1 MRRSAALVS
10 VSCSSNKSGL
20 LSSLKGT
27 SALPPTFALTQAA
40 GARVHTEAKIK
51 ELGLDLPPVA
61 KPAANYVPSVRT
73 GNLVYIAGQIPYGK
87 DGRLVHQGKVGKE
100 VTQEQAYEAA
110 KACALCL
117 VSALKQEVGDLDKVK
132 RIVKVHGLVNCV
144 DGFDKQP
151 AVINGVSDTMVA
163 IFGKQRGSHAR
174 MAVGTNALPLNV
186 PVEVDM
192 IAEVE

>member
-1 MRRSAALVS
+1 MRRSVAAFS
-10 VSCSSNKSGL
+10 SSSNKNAL

-27 SALPPTFALTQAA
+27 SALPPFSLTQAA
-40 GARVHTEAKIK
+40 RARVHTEAKIK

-100 VTQEQAYEAA
+100 VTPEQAYEAA